1 MGNGSAGFGDTVAGE
16 VVGMSELAS
25 ESSTQRSTNVI
36 PGALA
41 EGMA

>member
-1 MGNGSAGFGDTVAGE
+1 MGNGSTVVGG

-25 ESSTQRSTNVI
+25 ESSALRSTNVI